1 MTCTHSYDHYCRI
14 WLFYDHYMTTQ
25 PYDPYNRILPL
36 QLTMYTNSYNFHS
49 FRWPMP
55 IAHNHYS
62 WICTPTRM
70 TFTVGYDPSPWPL
83 HLDMTTHPRDHFIWT
98 WPLILTT
105 FTVGYDR
112 MEDEWSQQTSGKEI
126 LYGQVGQNWS
136 IDITFKWIHTSFS
149 YYWKLRAYIF

>member
-1 MTCTHSYDHYCRI
+1 MTIKTGYDFS
-14 WLFYDHYMTTQ
+14 LK
-25 PYDPYNRILPL
+25 PYKL
-36 QLTMYTNSYNFHS
+36 
-49 FRWPMP
+49 
-55 IAHNHYS
+55 YS
-62 WICTPTRM
+62 WIWPAPILTTITVGYDFFMTITWPPNHMTPITVYSHYNWLCTLILI
-70 TFTVGYDPSPWPL
+70 TFTVLDDPSPWPL
-83 HLDMTTHPRDHFIWT
+83 HLDMTTHPRDHFIST

-126 LYGQVGQNWS
+126 LYGQVCQNWS